1 MTVAPNKH
9 EHMSA
14 GGASGVLATAYGAAE
29 SLRRQAPVRVN
40 SVREQERRLTGAGTR
55 NPFQS
60 VPVSFEF
67 RLRGDTSTRAHRR
80 RAVALLPEQL
90 VAAIS
95 PAGRRCE
102 RSSCVPLFRRR
113 NSEAFGRIS
122 RQARTDLTPS
132 IFHSTGLLSRVSLRP
147 NRSDDRRPKSWKSL
161 PARNAA

>member
-40 SVREQERRLTGAGTR
+40 SVREQERRLTGAGAR

-67 RLRGDTSTRAHRR
+67 RLRGVPSTHAHRR

-113 NSEAFGRIS
+113 CFHALHHVACKLTDAAPSHSTKSS
-122 RQARTDLTPS
+122 RVQPLRGEQPNTRGFPSARTV
-132 IFHSTGLLSRVSLRP
+132 FRG
-147 NRSDDRRPKSWKSL
+147 
-161 PARNAA
+161 A

>member
-95 PAGRRCE
+95 RRAAGASAVAAFPCSAAAVFTRCITSPA
-102 RSSCVPLFRRR
+102 SSPMP
-113 NSEAFGRIS
+113 
-122 RQARTDLTPS
+122 RQAIQPS
-132 IFHSTGLLSRVSLRP
+132 PLVFGLSVESNQTRQGEQHVP
-147 NRSDDRRPKSWKSL
+147 
-161 PARNAA
+161 